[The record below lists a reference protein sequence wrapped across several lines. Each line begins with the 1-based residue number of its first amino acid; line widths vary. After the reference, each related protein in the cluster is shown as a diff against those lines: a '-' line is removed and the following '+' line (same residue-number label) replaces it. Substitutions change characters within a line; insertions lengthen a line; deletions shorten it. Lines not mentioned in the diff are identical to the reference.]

1 MQESDQYVPS
11 IVTDDEIF
19 RLKAKRDWDNSI
31 NTAYEIGYE
40 LGVAETVIERLSKN
54 KVESNPKLL
63 CIVLDSLFSLNVTTE
78 KIAKHTGLP
87 ENLIDDA
94 CEMNYN
100 YKHSTSSNI
109 FGHTNRME
117 EKELQEYEDIL
128 KHYRDLR
135 NSLYTAENKGRAQ

>member
-1 MQESDQYVPS
+1 M
-11 IVTDDEIF
+11 
-19 RLKAKRDWDNSI
+19 
-31 NTAYEIGYE
+31 
-40 LGVAETVIERLSKN
+40 
-54 KVESNPKLL
+54 
-63 CIVLDSLFSLNVTTE
+63 NVTTE

-109 FGHTNRME
+109 FGHSNRME

-135 NSLYTAENKGRAQ
+135 NSLYTAEEKGHAQGHTEGLAQGRAEGLAQGHTEGLAQGHAEGINEGIMLISKNLKTMGLSVADIIKATGLSEDDIAKL

>member
-1 MQESDQYVPS
+1 M
-11 IVTDDEIF
+11 
-19 RLKAKRDWDNSI
+19 
-31 NTAYEIGYE
+31 
-40 LGVAETVIERLSKN
+40 
-54 KVESNPKLL
+54 
-63 CIVLDSLFSLNVTTE
+63 NVTTE

-109 FGHTNRME
+109 FGHSNRME

-135 NSLYTAENKGRAQ
+135 NSLYTAEEKGHAQGHTDGLAQGRAEGLAQGRAEGINEGIMLIAKNLKTMDLSVADIIKATGLSEDDIAKL

>member
-1 MQESDQYVPS
+1 M
-11 IVTDDEIF
+11 
-19 RLKAKRDWDNSI
+19 
-31 NTAYEIGYE
+31 
-40 LGVAETVIERLSKN
+40 
-54 KVESNPKLL
+54 
-63 CIVLDSLFSLNVTTE
+63 NVTTE

-109 FGHTNRME
+109 FGHSNRME

-135 NSLYTAENKGRAQ
+135 NSLYTAEEKGHAQGHTEGLAQGGVLRELMKVLC

>member
-1 MQESDQYVPS
+1 M
-11 IVTDDEIF
+11 
-19 RLKAKRDWDNSI
+19 
-31 NTAYEIGYE
+31 
-40 LGVAETVIERLSKN
+40 
-54 KVESNPKLL
+54 
-63 CIVLDSLFSLNVTTE
+63 NVTTE

-109 FGHTNRME
+109 FGHSNRME

-135 NSLYTAENKGRAQ
+135 NSLYTAEEKGHAQGHTEGHAQGHTEGLAQGRAEGINEGIMLISKNLKTMGLSVADITKATGLSEDDIAKL

>member
-40 LGVAETVIERLSKN
+40 LGVAESVIERLSKN

-87 ENLIDDA
+87 
-94 CEMNYN
+94 
-100 YKHSTSSNI
+100 
-109 FGHTNRME
+109 
-117 EKELQEYEDIL
+117 
-128 KHYRDLR
+128 
-135 NSLYTAENKGRAQ
+135 

>member
-1 MQESDQYVPS
+1 M
-11 IVTDDEIF
+11 
-19 RLKAKRDWDNSI
+19 
-31 NTAYEIGYE
+31 
-40 LGVAETVIERLSKN
+40 
-54 KVESNPKLL
+54 
-63 CIVLDSLFSLNVTTE
+63 
-78 KIAKHTGLP
+78 P

-109 FGHTNRME
+109 FGHSNRME

-135 NSLYTAENKGRAQ
+135 SLYTAEEKGHAQGHTEGLAQGRAEGLAQGRAEGINEGIMLIAKNLKTMGPSVADIIKATGLSEDDIAKL

>member
-1 MQESDQYVPS
+1 M
-11 IVTDDEIF
+11 
-19 RLKAKRDWDNSI
+19 
-31 NTAYEIGYE
+31 
-40 LGVAETVIERLSKN
+40 
-54 KVESNPKLL
+54 
-63 CIVLDSLFSLNVTTE
+63 NVTTE

-109 FGHTNRME
+109 FGHSNRME

-135 NSLYTAENKGRAQ
+135 NSLYTAEEKGHAQGHTEGRAQGHTEGLAQGRAEGINEGIMLISKNLKTMGLSVADITKATGLSEDDIAKL

>member
-63 CIVLDSLFSLNVTTE
+63 CIVLDSLFSLNVTTA

-100 YKHSTSSNI
+100 YKQ
-109 FGHTNRME
+109 GH
-117 EKELQEYEDIL
+117 
-128 KHYRDLR
+128 RDR
-135 NSLYTAENKGRAQ
+135 SIVPKDRVFKIVFSDETKKCLYL

>member
-1 MQESDQYVPS
+1 M
-11 IVTDDEIF
+11 
-19 RLKAKRDWDNSI
+19 
-31 NTAYEIGYE
+31 
-40 LGVAETVIERLSKN
+40 
-54 KVESNPKLL
+54 
-63 CIVLDSLFSLNVTTE
+63 NVTTE

-109 FGHTNRME
+109 FGHSNRME

-135 NSLYTAENKGRAQ
+135 NSLYTAEEKGHAQGHTEGHAQGHTEGLAQGRAEGINEGIMLIAKNLKTMGLSVADIIKATGLSEDDIAKL

>member
-1 MQESDQYVPS
+1 M
-11 IVTDDEIF
+11 
-19 RLKAKRDWDNSI
+19 
-31 NTAYEIGYE
+31 
-40 LGVAETVIERLSKN
+40 
-54 KVESNPKLL
+54 
-63 CIVLDSLFSLNVTTE
+63 NVTTE

-94 CEMNYN
+94 CEMNYK

-109 FGHTNRME
+109 FGHSNRME

-135 NSLYTAENKGRAQ
+135 NNLYTADEKGHAQGHTEGLAQGRAESLAQGRAKGINEGIMLIAKNLKTMGLSVADIIKATGLSEDDIAKL

>member
-1 MQESDQYVPS
+1 M
-11 IVTDDEIF
+11 
-19 RLKAKRDWDNSI
+19 
-31 NTAYEIGYE
+31 
-40 LGVAETVIERLSKN
+40 
-54 KVESNPKLL
+54 
-63 CIVLDSLFSLNVTTE
+63 NVTTE

-109 FGHTNRME
+109 FGHSNRME

-135 NSLYTAENKGRAQ
+135 NSLYTAEEKGHAQGHTEGLAQGHTEGLAQGRAEGINEGIMLIAKNLKTMGLSVADIIKATGLSEDDIAKL